1 MGDTLYA
8 YFDKYTQGKCGAV
21 RSTDDGRT
29 WEDVS
34 DMVRFPEGIRHGT
47 AFPVSG
53 EVVRQLMDSK

>member
-1 MGDTLYA
+1 M
-8 YFDKYTQGKCGAV
+8 YFDKYTQGKYGAV